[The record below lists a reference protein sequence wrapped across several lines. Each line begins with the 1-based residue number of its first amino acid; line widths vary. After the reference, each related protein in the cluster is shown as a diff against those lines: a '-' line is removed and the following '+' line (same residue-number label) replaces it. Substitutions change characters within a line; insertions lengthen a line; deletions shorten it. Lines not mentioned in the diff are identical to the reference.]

1 MSYRMPE
8 YWHNANDAAPHTR
21 ISVDNGTVCR
31 ISLPC
36 FYWYKDEYQ
45 PNHDRD
51 AHDHAGWPS
60 PDHPDD
66 SCQPG
71 HYHDSSWVMRPIN
84 LIEEGYT
91 SIQVGFDQKYEDDIH
106 ISGTIDDSVI
116 DVVIQC
122 DCELATDHDIDVPFS
137 IYAVNDDESLS
148 GMLRD
153 VVLKGVLHIVAGN
166 LSNPESV

>member
-21 ISVDNGTVCR
+21 ISIDNGTVCR

-36 FYWYKDEYQ
+36 FYWYRDEY
-45 PNHDRD
+45 PHHDRP

-71 HYHDSSWVMRPIN
+71 HCHDGGFVMKPIN
-84 LIEEGYT
+84 LVEEGYT
-91 SIQVGFDQKYEDDIH
+91 SIEVGFDQMYEDGLQ

-116 DVVIQC
+116 DIVIYC
-122 DCELATDHDIDVPFS
+122 NCELATDQDLDIPFS
-137 IYAVNDDESLS
+137 IYAVNDEESS
-148 GMLRD
+148 ETMLRD
-153 VVLKGVLHIVAGN
+153 VVLKGILHVVAGN
-166 LSNPESV
+166 LTNQQTA